1 MAKQTFTTGSVLTA
15 TQMNNLQTN
24 DYNWTVSQKS
34 ANYILAAADAGTRI
48 EMNTAS
54 NTTVTVNTGV
64 FAAGDTLFI
73 QNIGTGSCVIT
84 AGTAT
89 VQKSANASLT
99 LSQYQGGYL
108 YFVSTGNAVFFAD
121 AGFTSPLT
129 TKGDLFTWDTG
140 NQRLAVGT
148 NGQVLTADSTAA
160 TGLKWAAA
168 GAAFVG
174 CQAYNSTSQSIS
186 TSTDTSVTFN
196 SENFDTDGFHSTV
209 SNTDRMTIP
218 SGKAGKYL
226 IIGYV
231 GWSGNATGY
240 RQAQILKN
248 GSQIFSGYYD
258 MPTTGSTAAASNNP
272 VMVADLAVGDYITM
286 QVNQSSGGALNIGA
300 FGSNKSSLTVILLG
314 A

>member
-15 TQMNNLQTN
+15 AQMNTLQAN
-24 DYNWTVSQKS
+24 DYNWTVSQKTAS
-34 ANYILAAADAGTRI
+34 YVLVAADAGTRI
-48 EMNTAS
+48 EMNS
-54 NTTVTVNTGV
+54 GSSTTITVNTGL

-73 QNIGTGSCVIT
+73 QNIGAGSCVIT

-89 VQKSANASLT
+89 VQKAATASLT

-108 YFVSTGNAVFFAD
+108 YFVSASNAVFFAD

-140 NQRLAVGT
+140 NARLAVGT

-160 TGLKWAAA
+160 TGLKWATA
-168 GAAFVG
+168 GTALVG

-186 TSTDTSVTFN
+186 NSTDTAVTFN

-226 IIGYV
+226 IIGYAS
-231 GWSGNATGY
+231 WTNNATGY
-240 RQAQILKN
+240 RQAQLLKN
-248 GSQIFSGYYD
+248 GSQLFSGYFD
-258 MPTTGSTAAASNNP
+258 IASSGSTVATANNP